1 MKRGEAGRRVETAV
15 GIYVM
20 YEKNKIITIIAIIKK
35 SLYFV
40 VLSL

>member
-1 MKRGEAGRRVETAV
+1 MKGGKAGRRVGTAV

-20 YEKNKIITIIAIIKK
+20 YEKNKIIAIIGIIKK